1 MRRRRVLLL
10 MLFVAGVAA
19 IGTAAYLWRN
29 GMSDPERE
37 ASATAPA
44 TIQPVEGTVRVGVES
59 PAVVEPFQS
68 RTLRSR
74 SPGVV
79 EFAAAIG
86 TVVAE
91 GDVIVRL
98 DAADLHSRL
107 RRAEIDLAESQIAHD
122 RAIRAVERAAHDLK
136 STEELYAAGAVTREQ
151 LDNRHDSLYQAQYA
165 AQSATFTLE
174 RRQLD
179 YESALADIETRAV
192 RAPFSGVISATAVG
206 RGDTVGT
213 NTELITIVDTSRVR
227 LLAEIDEYD
236 ISYVAA
242 DMRAQARVDALEA
255 LGGARSTFTGVVDF
269 VSPTAR
275 IVSNI
280 SVFTVTA
287 RFNNADGLLRSGM
300 TADLLILTAQDTGLI
315 VPSRAVSS
323 VRDRSYVDVL
333 LEDGEIEP
341 RRVVT
346 GADDGVSIIVLEGLE
361 RSDKVVVPE
370 IAGLDALTS
379 PPLSP
384 VEPNSTLIPL
394 SVPGSSG
401 TSGGGGGGGGG
412 GGAGRQ

>member
-1 MRRRRVLLL
+1 MRRRRFLLL

-29 GMSDPERE
+29 GISDPERE

-44 TIQPVEGTVRVGVES
+44 TIQPVEGTVQVGVES

-79 EFAAAIG
+79 EFTAAIG
-86 TVVAE
+86 TMVSE
-91 GDVIVRL
+91 GDVVVRL
-98 DAADLHSRL
+98 DAADLQARL

-122 RAIRAVERAAHDLK
+122 RAVRAVERAEDDLR
-136 STEELYAAGAVTREQ
+136 STEELHAAGAATREQ
-151 LDNRHDSLYQAQYA
+151 LDSRRDSLYQAQYA
-165 AQSATFTLE
+165 AKSASFALE

-179 YESALADIETRAV
+179 YESALADIEARAI
-192 RAPFSGVISATAVG
+192 RAPFSGVISASAVG

-236 ISYVAA
+236 ISFVAP

-255 LGGARSTFTGVVDF
+255 LGDARSTFTGVVDF

-287 RFNNADGLLRSGM
+287 RFNNADGFLRSGM

-346 GADDGVSIIVLEGLE
+346 GANDGVGIAVLEGLE
-361 RSDKVVVPE
+361 PSDKVVVPE
-370 IAGLDALTS
+370 IAGLDALS
-379 PPLSP
+379 APPAGP

-394 SVPGSSG
+394 SVPGTSG
-401 TSGGGGGGGGG
+401 TSGGGGAG